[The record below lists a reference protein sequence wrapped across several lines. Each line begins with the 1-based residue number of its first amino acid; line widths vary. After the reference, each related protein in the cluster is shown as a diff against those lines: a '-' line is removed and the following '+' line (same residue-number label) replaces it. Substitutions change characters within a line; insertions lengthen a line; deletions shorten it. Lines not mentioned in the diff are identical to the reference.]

1 MSPGGDPSPKPYLLD
16 SSSQLT
22 LDLQAEALDVP
33 DEEFSVLTLQGQR
46 SGGLAQE
53 SPTSA
58 TKAGPCSSLPSSP
71 ALMPP
76 ATT

>member
-1 MSPGGDPSPKPYLLD
+1 MSPGGNASLKPYLLD

-46 SGGLAQE
+46 SGRLVQE
-53 SPTSA
+53 SPTFA
-58 TKAGPCSSLPSSP
+58 TKAVPCPSLPSSP